1 MLLFDVGNS
10 RSKWAWVENG
20 AWSRQGVLDNRDETA
35 WHELMLSFA
44 ALASPGLMLLSN
56 VADEV
61 LDQRL
66 QELSRVWNC
75 PVKKIV
81 AQAVQCGVTNAYE
94 QPAQL
99 GSDRWAALIAA
110 WDQTRQACLVVNCG
124 TATTVDALSD
134 TGKFL
139 GGLILPG
146 MTLMQH
152 SLLQGAARLSRE
164 ISATPGRLRDFPI
177 NTADAIASGVL
188 LATTGAIRLQHTLL
202 AERYSVRC
210 IVSGGAAAIL
220 IPHLGLQLE
229 QVENIVLK
237 GMQLIGQ
244 DCLNQSAKETVS
256 R

>member
-10 RSKWAWVENG
+10 RCKWAWVENG
-20 AWSRQGVLDNRDETA
+20 TWLRQGELDNIDDAA
-35 WHELMLSFA
+35 WHDLKVSFTA
-44 ALASPGLMLLSN
+44 HASPGQILLSN

-61 LDQRL
+61 FESRL
-66 QELSRVWNC
+66 LSLSGIWNC
-75 PVKKIV
+75 PVRKIV
-81 AQAVQCGVTNAYE
+81 AQAAQCGVSNAYE
-94 QPAQL
+94 HPGQL

-110 WDQTRQACLVVNCG
+110 WDRARQACLVVNCG

-146 MTLMQH
+146 IALMQRC
-152 SLLQGAARLSRE
+152 LLEGTSRLHRE
-164 ISATPGRLRDFPI
+164 NTLVPGKLHDFPT

-188 LATTGAIRLQHTLL
+188 LATTGAIRQQHALL
-202 AERYSVRC
+202 AEKYSVRC
-210 IVSGGAAAIL
+210 LVSGGAADIL
-220 IPHLGLQLE
+220 LPHLGLQAE

-244 DCLNQSAKETVS
+244 DCQINTAKEMVS
-256 R
+256 K